1 MVSVYENSSMIPRS
15 TTNILITRD
24 DGTKKLTVI
33 KWIPIYT
40 LKHFQENE
48 DSVFA
53 MLQPFFADGW
63 KLTSTTTI
71 PNVLNNTSGL
81 YYLTRYFFCKEDT
94 QWVKNAF
101 NKSGKIITLVFCL
114 IPFGD
119 FSQGLWTQLL
129 LPWNLRLVQWPEV
142 QETQIWE
149 RQASLQTPST
159 KNWARQIACRNVPV
173 YTHSSAASARD
184 FHRCKAKEHCTI
196 TR

>member
-1 MVSVYENSSMIPRS
+1 MKRLLILAFLFLFSGLTILGQSQKKSHWMMVSVYENSSMIPRS
-15 TTNILITRD
+15 TTNILVTRD

-94 QWVKNAF
+94 Q
-101 NKSGKIITLVFCL
+101 
-114 IPFGD
+114 
-119 FSQGLWTQLL
+119 
-129 LPWNLRLVQWPEV
+129 
-142 QETQIWE
+142 
-149 RQASLQTPST
+149 
-159 KNWARQIACRNVPV
+159 
-173 YTHSSAASARD
+173 
-184 FHRCKAKEHCTI
+184 
-196 TR
+196 